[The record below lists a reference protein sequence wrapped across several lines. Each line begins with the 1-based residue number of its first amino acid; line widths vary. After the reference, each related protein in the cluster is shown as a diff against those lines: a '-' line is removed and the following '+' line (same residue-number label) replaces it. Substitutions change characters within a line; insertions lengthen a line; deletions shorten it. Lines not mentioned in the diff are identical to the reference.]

1 MFRYFRV
8 AVLVTTRQQ
17 ERGLGMHGSV
27 LSGLSA
33 QDLRALWL
41 LLRKDGGWWTLDM
54 LAPHWRPTC
63 VSHEVQYA
71 MDALEAGGFVESR
84 DHATHLAYGITSDC
98 EALPD
103 FEPVR

>member
-1 MFRYFRV
+1 
-8 AVLVTTRQQ
+8 
-17 ERGLGMHGSV
+17 MHGSV
-27 LSGLSA
+27 LSGLSV
-33 QDLRALWL
+33 QDLLALWL

-63 VSHEVQYA
+63 VPREVQYA

-84 DHATHLAYGITSDC
+84 GHAIHLTYGITSDC

-103 FEPVR
+103 LDPSVNQAGVSERPTNGQKVK